1 MPYFITNVLFV
12 SGFSVKIKQIDGKAF
27 VDRISLFE
35 KTLKNPRFSADD
47 PVHEV
52 LFEAARTNE
61 MKYIDWLLSENV
73 QKNLRAKTPID
84 QEIDYNTSTVL
95 LRACWFGADKVLRW
109 LFSQTHFQKPDTNE
123 KSLMGSGMQNAFMC
137 CLVRSHPDCLDILF
151 EQGKNLNVAAG
162 EVGFTRLL
170 LSPRITYILLKNNA
184 YHMLPDSQ
192 KKTIEV
198 VSNWS
203 KYGTRADTKSV
214 RDFLDKSVGMIIKTS
229 PLAYKNDVL
238 SSLIQSRSLGGA
250 QAVFGFMTPEEKTQ
264 FCRKFKNDH
273 QDCVGDQEGLG
284 EGYCGDP
291 GHAPKKCFTKTPFKF
306 QDLKK
311 FFKKSFFWKNL
322 KRLSNKK
329 PPRLFLAKCNN
340 PLFHLTNQKV
350 HHASQCSHAK
360 RQGFFG
366 AFGKRRIA

>member
-1 MPYFITNVLFV
+1 M
-12 SGFSVKIKQIDGKAF
+12 
-27 VDRISLFE
+27 DRISLFE

-47 PVHEV
+47 LVHDV

-123 KSLMGSGMQNAFMC
+123 KALMGSGMQNAFMC

-151 EQGKNLNVAAG
+151 EQDKNLNVTAG
-162 EVGFTRLL
+162 EVDFTRLL

-214 RDFLDKSVGMIIKTS
+214 KDCLDKSVGMIMKAS
-229 PLAYKNDVL
+229 PMAYKNDVL
-238 SSLIQSRSLGGA
+238 SSLIQSRSLDGA

-284 EGYCGDP
+284 EEYCGDP
-291 GHAPKKCFTKTPFKF
+291 GHDPKKVFYENALQIPGFKEVLQKELLLEKLKEAEQQKTPA
-306 QDLKK
+306 
-311 FFKKSFFWKNL
+311 SFSRKM
-322 KRLSNKK
+322 
-329 PPRLFLAKCNN
+329 
-340 PLFHLTNQKV
+340 
-350 HHASQCSHAK
+350 
-360 RQGFFG
+360 
-366 AFGKRRIA
+366 